1 MAAARRLRIKRPV
14 VTLSDVCLFFSLKV
28 NLRQSDVNIATNLIK
43 QFQAKFKNI
52 TTTEL
57 HLQ

>member
-14 VTLSDVCLFFSLKV
+14 VTLSDGFFFLKV

>member
-14 VTLSDVCLFFSLKV
+14 VTLSDVFFFLKV